1 MCEAEESPV
10 LAAQNLVEVLVGVVP
25 GSEELSDEWFAKAV
39 VGAFH
44 FIEAKVCLK
53 AIAKGLSSGGS

>member
-1 MCEAEESPV
+1 MVEAEESPV
-10 LAAQNLVEVLVGVVP
+10 FAAQNLVEVLAGVVP
-25 GSEELSDEWFAKAV
+25 GSELLSDEWFAKAV

-44 FIEAKVCLK
+44 FVEAKICLK

>member
-1 MCEAEESPV
+1 MVEAEESPV
-10 LAAQNLVEVLVGVVP
+10 LAAQNLVDVFSGIVP
-25 GSEELSDEWFAKAV
+25 GAEGLSDEWYAKAV
-39 VGAFH
+39 VGSYH